1 MENQTFDR
9 ACLSMFSAPKKYR
22 VVKIVHSS
30 FEMVLQ
36 TTERTMIY
44 PGSDPSLEVI
54 AICTVV

>member
-1 MENQTFDR
+1 
-9 ACLSMFSAPKKYR
+9 MFSAPKKYR

-44 PGSDPSLEVI
+44 PGSGPSLEVI
-54 AICTVV
+54 VICPVV